1 MKLLE
6 RWPLISAVLISFLI
20 VNVITIFVE
29 TSTNFYFDSKAPDFS
44 SINNIPERKQAFF
57 SYVELQLQEVNQPIR
72 EAREKLIVIK
82 EKSSLRYADKRFIN
96 WLAEKYRITSEKNTY
111 NKEQQMLDELLLR
124 IDKIPSALVLAQAAS
139 ESAWGTSRFA
149 RKANNYFGIW
159 CFKRGCGLVPD
170 QRGKQQLHEVRCFKT
185 VKQSIA
191 YYVKLLNSS
200 DSYTELRKIRATLKQ
215 NNKKLSAE
223 ALLPGLAKY
232 SERGDDYLN
241 EISSI
246 IRYNKLE
253 EKYPSHAE

>member
-6 RWPLISAVLISFLI
+6 RWPLITAVLISLLI
-20 VNVITIFVE
+20 INFITTFVQ
-29 TSTNFYFDSKAPDFS
+29 SGTNSYLGSKTPDFS

-57 SYVELQLQEVNQPIR
+57 SYVDEQLGAVNHSIVEIR
-72 EAREKLIVIK
+72 SKLITLQIK
-82 EKSSLRYADKRFIN
+82 EQLTYSDKRFIN
-96 WLAEKYRITSEKNTY
+96 KMAEKYRISSEENSFS
-111 NKEQQMLDELLLR
+111 NEQQKLSELLLR
-124 IDKIPSALVLAQAAS
+124 VDQIPPALVLAQAAS

-159 CFKRGCGLVPD
+159 CFTKGCGLVPN
-170 QRGKQQLHEVRCFKT
+170 QRGQQQVHEVKYFKT

-200 DSYTELRKIRATLKQ
+200 DSYKKLRTIRATLKQ
-215 NNKKLSAE
+215 SDKILSAE
-223 ALLPGLAKY
+223 ALLPGLEKY

-246 IRYNKLE
+246 IRFNKLE

>member
-6 RWPLISAVLISFLI
+6 RWPLFTAVLISFLI
-20 VNVITIFVE
+20 VNVVTIFIE
-29 TSTNFYFDSKAPDFS
+29 TGSNSNSGSKTPDFS
-44 SINNIPERKQAFF
+44 SINNVQEKKQAFF
-57 SYVELQLQEVNQPIR
+57 SYVDLQLQAINQPIG
-72 EAREKLIVIK
+72 EIREKLIAIK

-96 WLAEKYRITSEKNTY
+96 RLAEKYRIPSDQNVYGNEM
-111 NKEQQMLDELLLR
+111 QRLDELLLR
-124 IDKIPSALVLAQAAS
+124 VDKIPSALVLAQAAS

-159 CFKRGCGLVPD
+159 CFTRGCGLVPN
-170 QRGKQQLHEVRCFKT
+170 QRGQQQSHEVRRFKT
-185 VKQSIA
+185 VKQSVA

-215 NNKKLSAE
+215 NDKTLSAE

-246 IRYNKLE
+246 IRFNKLE
-253 EKYPSHAE
+253 EKYPSQAE

>member
-6 RWPLISAVLISFLI
+6 RWPLISAVLISLLI
-20 VNVITIFVE
+20 VNFVTIFVE
-29 TSTNFYFDSKAPDFS
+29 TGTNFYSSSKTPDFS
-44 SINNIPERKQAFF
+44 SINNISERKQAFF
-57 SYVELQLQEVNQPIR
+57 SYVELQLQEVNQPIA
-72 EAREKLIVIK
+72 ETREKLIAIK
-82 EKSSLRYADKRFIN
+82 EKSSLRHADKRFIN
-96 WLAEKYRITSEKNTY
+96 RLAEKYRITSEQITNS
-111 NKEQQMLDELLLR
+111 NEQQILDELLLR
-124 IDKIPSALVLAQAAS
+124 VDKIPSALVLAQAAS

-159 CFKRGCGLVPD
+159 CFKRGCGLVPN
-170 QRGKQQLHEVRCFKT
+170 QRGQQQSHEVRYFKT

-200 DSYTELRKIRATLKQ
+200 NSYTELRKIRATLKQ
-215 NNKKLSAE
+215 NNKTLSAE

-232 SERGDDYLN
+232 SERGNDYLN

-246 IRYNKLE
+246 IRFNKLE